1 MLCPRSPRGHKH
13 YLLMK
18 HLNTYQLPL
27 AKASL
32 VIKPLPLSPEMLC
45 SCCIPPGIHQMVVV
59 YIPPN
64 IKTIHP
70 CLCFIRPINSEV
82 SG

>member
-27 AKASL
+27 AEASL
-32 VIKPLPLSPEMLC
+32 VIKPSPLSSERLC
-45 SCCIPPGIHQMVVV
+45 SCF
-59 YIPPN
+59 IPPN
-64 IKTIHP
+64 IKTIH
-70 CLCFIRPINSEV
+70 LCPSVRRPINSEV